1 MTEARTALGSLL
13 AVSDAAGNGIAAEG
27 SEPAHDVAELDALPT
42 TELRDRAFH
51 KARRKLDIRFF
62 WDLVKHLPSATA
74 VASEDASTG
83 EITGGFAEL
92 AELGH
97 EWTGSDLG
105 DMEPLVR
112 ARFIE
117 YLRKD

>member
-1 MTEARTALGSLL
+1 VL
-13 AVSDAAGNGIAAEG
+13 DAA
-27 SEPAHDVAELDALPT
+27 EPQDLDALPT

-51 KARRKLDIRFF
+51 KASEARDVGFF
-62 WDLVKHLPSATA
+62 WDLVKHLPA
-74 VASEDASTG
+74 ASGFAGESASTG
-83 EITGGFAEL
+83 EITGSFAEL

-112 ARFIE
+112 ARFIA
-117 YLRKD
+117 YLTEA